1 MSAPR
6 KLYGL
11 KMLREDGGSMNDEH
25 QRIIYP
31 LGKWITAPG
40 NGAYIAVSGGL
51 AAVGV
56 GPVLA
61 LFECQQPTGVN
72 APDGVTCFRRVR
84 MLSRCAS
91 AGPWARYQKAIAPLY
106 ADYQKARA
114 PLYADYRKAL
124 DALYADYQKARAT
137 LDADYRKAC
146 AALDADYQKAC
157 DALYA
162 DYQKAC
168 AKPWRTLM
176 NEARNP
182 KGGK

>member
-1 MSAPR
+1 MSRPPSPAKSKTAKR
-6 KLYGL
+6 KVYGL
-11 KMLREDGGSMNDEH
+11 KMLREDGGSMNSDH
-25 QRIIYP
+25 TRIVYP
-31 LGKWITAPG
+31 LGEWITAPG

-91 AGPWARYQKAIAPLY
+91 AGPWARYQKARDALDADYQKACAPLD

-114 PLYADYRKAL
+114 P
-124 DALYADYQKARAT
+124 

-146 AALDADYQKAC
+146 AALDADSQKAC